1 MNTNLMIGRSIPA
14 EEYKEIRR
22 QERAEMDRIQEQID
36 NWSNPR
42 VQYRGHHIPVDLKD
56 MLETTAARFPERT
69 LFKQKFNRN
78 EPFREITF
86 RQVLDDVY
94 ALGTAFLDLGLREKK
109 IGVIGKNSYQWC
121 ETYLAVTGGVG
132 VIVPLDKELHEE
144 ELKQLTVKGEL
155 SAVITVE
162 NKYYET
168 FKAIKESGD
177 SQLEYVINVAM
188 EEDESLKD
196 GNNYWN
202 KHLET
207 GRKAVH
213 NGDRKYID
221 APVVNTDLSVIL
233 FTSGTTDVSKG
244 VMLNQKNLVLDTYLA
259 QTLLEVRQ
267 GEDTFFSILPLHH
280 TYECT
285 ATFLECV
292 YNGTTMAICQGLK
305 YIVKDMQE
313 TRPNLLLGVPVIFEN
328 LYNKITRN
336 VRKSGKEKQLNT
348 LFRIN
353 RVTKKIG
360 LDISK
365 QATKQITE
373 LFGGELR
380 TVICGGAAV
389 DGDILDYFGD
399 LGFRSVQGYGLTE
412 CSPVIALNP
421 DNAKFINNKS
431 AGYLFPLS
439 ECKIV
444 DKDEDG
450 FGEICFRGPTV
461 MMGYYKDPE
470 RTAEA
475 IDSDGWYH
483 TGDLGYIDEQEYVYI
498 TGRKKSIIITGNGKN
513 VYPGELEFYLQKS
526 EYISE
531 SMVWGDETNEDP
543 TRRGIYATIRVNK
556 EAIEDKFG
564 ADYAKEQVTEF
575 INREVDKA
583 NEKLPLFKKITHV
596 IIRERE
602 FNKTTTHKILRRD
615 EDNKWA

>member
-22 QERAEMDRIQEQID
+22 QERAEMDRIQDQID

-56 MLETTAARFPERT
+56 MLETTVARFPERA

-109 IGVIGKNSYQWC
+109 IGVIRKNSYQWC

-168 FKAIKESGD
+168 FKAIKESGE

-196 GNNYWN
+196 GYISWN
-202 KHLET
+202 KLRET

-292 YNGTTMAICQGLK
+292 YNGATMAICQGLK

-399 LGFRSVQGYGLTE
+399 LGFRSAQGYGLTE

-431 AGYLFPLS
+431 AGYLLPLS

-470 RTAEA
+470 RTAQA

-513 VYPGELEFYLQKS
+513 VYPEELEFYLQKS

-531 SMVWGDETNEDP
+531 SMVWGDETNADP

-564 ADYAKEQVTEF
+564 ADYSKEQVTEF

-583 NEKLPLFKKITHV
+583 NEKLPLFKKIIHV

>member
-168 FKAIKESGD
+168 FKAIKESGE

-196 GNNYWN
+196 GYISWN
-202 KHLET
+202 KLRET

-292 YNGTTMAICQGLK
+292 YNGATMAICQGLK

-313 TRPNLLLGVPVIFEN
+313 TQPNLLLGVPVIFEN

-380 TVICGGAAV
+380 TVICGG
-389 DGDILDYFGD
+389 GRRHPGL
-399 LGFRSVQGYGLTE
+399 LRRSG
-412 CSPVIALNP
+412 I
-421 DNAKFINNKS
+421 
-431 AGYLFPLS
+431 
-439 ECKIV
+439 
-444 DKDEDG
+444 
-450 FGEICFRGPTV
+450 
-461 MMGYYKDPE
+461 PE
-470 RTAEA
+470 RAG
-475 IDSDGWYH
+475 IRPDGV
-483 TGDLGYIDEQEYVYI
+483 LSGY
-498 TGRKKSIIITGNGKN
+498 R
-513 VYPGELEFYLQKS
+513 F
-526 EYISE
+526 E
-531 SMVWGDETNEDP
+531 SGQRQIHQQQVRRIPFP
-543 TRRGIYATIRVNK
+543 T
-556 EAIEDKFG
+556 
-564 ADYAKEQVTEF
+564 
-575 INREVDKA
+575 
-583 NEKLPLFKKITHV
+583 
-596 IIRERE
+596 ERMQ
-602 FNKTTTHKILRRD
+602 D
-615 EDNKWA
+615 CG

>member
-42 VQYRGHHIPVDLKD
+42 VQYRGHHISVDLKD
-56 MLETTAARFPERT
+56 MLETTVARFPERT

-168 FKAIKESGD
+168 FKAIKESGE

-188 EEDESLKD
+188 EEDESPKD
-196 GNNYWN
+196 GYISWN
-202 KHLET
+202 KLRET

-380 TVICGGAAV
+380 SVICGGAAV

-470 RTAEA
+470 RTAQA

-513 VYPGELEFYLQKS
+513 VYPEELEFYLQKS

-531 SMVWGDETNEDP
+531 SMVWGDETNADP

-564 ADYAKEQVTEF
+564 TDYSKEQVTEF

>member
-56 MLETTAARFPERT
+56 MLETTVARFPERA

-168 FKAIKESGD
+168 FKAIKESGE

-196 GNNYWN
+196 GYISWN
-202 KHLET
+202 KLRET

-292 YNGTTMAICQGLK
+292 YNGATMAICQGLK

-399 LGFRSVQGYGLTE
+399 LGFRSAQGYGLTE

-470 RTAEA
+470 RTAQA

-513 VYPGELEFYLQKS
+513 VYPEELEFYLQKI

-531 SMVWGDETNEDP
+531 SMVWGDETNADP

-564 ADYAKEQVTEF
+564 ADYSKEQVTEF

-615 EDNKWA
+615 EDTKWA

>member
-1 MNTNLMIGRSIPA
+1 MNTNLMIGRFIPA

-22 QERAEMDRIQEQID
+22 QERAEMDRVQEQID
-36 NWSNPR
+36 NWSNPC

-56 MLETTAARFPERT
+56 MLETTVARFPERA

-94 ALGTAFLDLGLREKK
+94 ALGTALLDLGLREKK

-168 FKAIKESGD
+168 FKAIKESGE

-188 EEDESLKD
+188 EEDESPKD
-196 GNNYWN
+196 GYISWN
-202 KHLET
+202 KLRET

-292 YNGTTMAICQGLK
+292 YNGATMAICQGLK

-313 TRPNLLLGVPVIFEN
+313 TQPNLLLGVPVIFEN

-389 DGDILDYFGD
+389 DGDILDYFGN

-412 CSPVIALNP
+412 CSPIIALNP

-450 FGEICFRGPTV
+450 CGEICFRGPTV

-470 RTAEA
+470 RTAQA

-483 TGDLGYIDEQEYVYI
+483 TGDLGYIDEQEYIYI

-513 VYPGELEFYLQKS
+513 VYPEELEFYLQKS

-531 SMVWGDETNEDP
+531 SMVWGDETNADP

-564 ADYAKEQVTEF
+564 ADYSKEQVTEF

-596 IIRERE
+596 IIRDRE
-602 FNKTTTHKILRRD
+602 FSKTTTHKILRRD

>member
-56 MLETTAARFPERT
+56 MLETTVARFPERT

-168 FKAIKESGD
+168 FKAIKESGE

-188 EEDESLKD
+188 EEDESPKD
-196 GNNYWN
+196 GYISWN
-202 KHLET
+202 KLRET

-470 RTAEA
+470 RTAQA

-513 VYPGELEFYLQKS
+513 VYPEELEFYLQKS

-531 SMVWGDETNEDP
+531 SMVWGDETNADP

-564 ADYAKEQVTEF
+564 TDYSKEQVTEF

-596 IIRERE
+596 IIRDRE

>member
-56 MLETTAARFPERT
+56 MLETTVARFPERT

-168 FKAIKESGD
+168 FKAIKESGE

-188 EEDESLKD
+188 EEDESPKD
-196 GNNYWN
+196 GYISWN
-202 KHLET
+202 KLRET

-373 LFGGELR
+373 LFGGKLR

-470 RTAEA
+470 RTAQA

-513 VYPGELEFYLQKS
+513 VYPEELEFYLQKS

-531 SMVWGDETNEDP
+531 SMVWGDETNADP

-564 ADYAKEQVTEF
+564 ADYSKEQVTEF

>member
-56 MLETTAARFPERT
+56 MLETTVARFPERA

-155 SAVITVE
+155 SAVITLE

-168 FKAIKESGD
+168 FKAIKESGE

-196 GNNYWN
+196 GYISWN
-202 KHLET
+202 KLRET

-380 TVICGGAAV
+380 SVICGGAAV

-444 DKDEDG
+444 DKDEDV

-470 RTAEA
+470 RTAQA

-513 VYPGELEFYLQKS
+513 VYPEELEFYLQKS

-531 SMVWGDETNEDP
+531 SMVWGDETNADP

-564 ADYAKEQVTEF
+564 ADYSKEQVTEF

>member
-1 MNTNLMIGRSIPA
+1 MNTNLTIGRSIPA

-22 QERAEMDRIQEQID
+22 KEREEMDRIQEQID

-56 MLETTAARFPERT
+56 MLETTVARFPERT

-168 FKAIKESGD
+168 FKAIKESGE
-177 SQLEYVINVAM
+177 SQLEYVINAAM

-196 GNNYWN
+196 GYISWN
-202 KHLET
+202 KLRET

-313 TRPNLLLGVPVIFEN
+313 TQPNLLLGVPVIFEN

-373 LFGGELR
+373 LFGGKLR

-389 DGDILDYFGD
+389 DGDILDYFGN

-421 DNAKFINNKS
+421 DSAKFINNKS

-450 FGEICFRGPTV
+450 RGEICFRGPTV

-513 VYPGELEFYLQKS
+513 VYPEELEYYLQKS

-531 SMVWGDETNEDP
+531 SMVWGDETNENP

-564 ADYAKEQVTEF
+564 ADYSKEQVTEF

-583 NEKLPLFKKITHV
+583 NENLPLFKKITHV
-596 IIRERE
+596 IIRDRE

>member
-36 NWSNPR
+36 NWSNSR

-56 MLETTAARFPERT
+56 MLKTTVARFPERT

-94 ALGTAFLDLGLREKK
+94 ALGTALLDLGLREKK

-168 FKAIKESGD
+168 FKAIKESGE

-188 EEDESLKD
+188 EEDESPKD
-196 GNNYWN
+196 GYISWN
-202 KHLET
+202 KLRET

-470 RTAEA
+470 RSAQA

-513 VYPGELEFYLQKS
+513 VYPEELEFYLQKS

-531 SMVWGDETNEDP
+531 SMVWGDETNADP

-564 ADYAKEQVTEF
+564 TDYSKEQVTEF
-575 INREVDKA
+575 INREVDKV

-596 IIRERE
+596 IIRDRE

>member
-1 MNTNLMIGRSIPA
+1 MNTNLMIGRSIPP

-56 MLETTAARFPERT
+56 MLETTVARFPERT

-121 ETYLAVTGGVG
+121 ETYLAVTGGAG

-168 FKAIKESGD
+168 FKAIKESGE

-188 EEDESLKD
+188 EEDESPKD
-196 GNNYWN
+196 GYISWN
-202 KHLET
+202 KLRET

-313 TRPNLLLGVPVIFEN
+313 TRPNMLLGVPVIFEN

-470 RTAEA
+470 RTAQA

-513 VYPGELEFYLQKS
+513 VYPEELEFYLQKS

-531 SMVWGDETNEDP
+531 SMVWGDETNADP

-564 ADYAKEQVTEF
+564 ADYSKEQVSEF

-596 IIRERE
+596 IIRDRE

>member
-56 MLETTAARFPERT
+56 MLETTVARFPERT

-168 FKAIKESGD
+168 FKAIKESGE

-196 GNNYWN
+196 GYISWN
-202 KHLET
+202 KLRET

-470 RTAEA
+470 RTAQA

-513 VYPGELEFYLQKS
+513 VYPEELEFYLQKS

-531 SMVWGDETNEDP
+531 SMVWGDETNADP

-564 ADYAKEQVTEF
+564 TDYSKEQVTEF

-596 IIRERE
+596 IIRDRD

>member
-56 MLETTAARFPERT
+56 MLETTVARFPERA

-168 FKAIKESGD
+168 FKAIKESGE

-188 EEDESLKD
+188 EEDESPKD
-196 GNNYWN
+196 GYISWN
-202 KHLET
+202 KLRET

-470 RTAEA
+470 RTAQA

-513 VYPGELEFYLQKS
+513 VYPEELEFYLQKS

-531 SMVWGDETNEDP
+531 SMVWGDETNADP

-564 ADYAKEQVTEF
+564 ADYSKEQVTEF

-596 IIRERE
+596 IIRDRE
-602 FNKTTTHKILRRD
+602 FNKITTHKILRRD

>member
-56 MLETTAARFPERT
+56 MLETTAARFPERA

-168 FKAIKESGD
+168 FKAIKESGE

-188 EEDESLKD
+188 EEDESPKD
-196 GNNYWN
+196 GYISWN
-202 KHLET
+202 KLRET

-389 DGDILDYFGD
+389 DGDILDYFGN

-470 RTAEA
+470 RTAQA

-513 VYPGELEFYLQKS
+513 VYPEELEFYLQKS

-531 SMVWGDETNEDP
+531 SMVWGDETNADP

-556 EAIEDKFG
+556 ETIEDKFG
-564 ADYAKEQVTEF
+564 TDYSKEQVTEF

>member
-56 MLETTAARFPERT
+56 MLETTVARFPERA

-168 FKAIKESGD
+168 FKAIKESGE

-188 EEDESLKD
+188 EEDESPKD
-196 GNNYWN
+196 GYISWN
-202 KHLET
+202 KLRET

-373 LFGGELR
+373 LFGGKLR

-470 RTAEA
+470 RTAQA

-513 VYPGELEFYLQKS
+513 VYPEELEFYLQKS

-531 SMVWGDETNEDP
+531 SMVWGDETNADP

-564 ADYAKEQVTEF
+564 TDYSKEQVTEF

>member
-42 VQYRGHHIPVDLKD
+42 VQYRGHDIPVDLKD
-56 MLETTAARFPERT
+56 MLETTVAHFPERA

-144 ELKQLTVKGEL
+144 ELKQITVKGEL

-168 FKAIKESGD
+168 FKAIKESGE

-188 EEDESLKD
+188 EEDESPKD
-196 GNNYWN
+196 GYISWN
-202 KHLET
+202 KLRET

-328 LYNKITRN
+328 LYKKITRN

-450 FGEICFRGPTV
+450 CGEICLRGPTV

-470 RTAEA
+470 RTAKA

-513 VYPGELEFYLQKS
+513 VYPEELEFYLQKS

-531 SMVWGDETNEDP
+531 SMVWGDETNADP

-564 ADYAKEQVTEF
+564 ADYSKEQVTEF

-602 FNKTTTHKILRRD
+602 FNKTTTHKILLRD

>member
-22 QERAEMDRIQEQID
+22 KEREEMDRIQEQID

-56 MLETTAARFPERT
+56 MLETTAARFPERA

-94 ALGTAFLDLGLREKK
+94 ALGTTFLDLGLREKK

-168 FKAIKESGD
+168 FKAIKESGE
-177 SQLEYVINVAM
+177 SQLEYVINAAM
-188 EEDESLKD
+188 EEDESPKD
-196 GNNYWN
+196 GYISWN
-202 KHLET
+202 KLRET

-213 NGDRKYID
+213 NGDRKFID

-292 YNGTTMAICQGLK
+292 YNGATMAICQGLK

-313 TRPNLLLGVPVIFEN
+313 TQPNLLLGVPVIFEN

-373 LFGGELR
+373 LFGGKLR

-389 DGDILDYFGD
+389 DGDILDYFGN

-421 DNAKFINNKS
+421 DSAKFINNKS

-450 FGEICFRGPTV
+450 CGEICFRGPTV

-513 VYPGELEFYLQKS
+513 VYPEELEYYLQKS

-531 SMVWGDETNEDP
+531 SMVWGDETNENP

-564 ADYAKEQVTEF
+564 TDYSKEQVTEF

-583 NEKLPLFKKITHV
+583 NENLPLFKKITHV
-596 IIRERE
+596 IIRDRE

>member
-22 QERAEMDRIQEQID
+22 RERAEMDRIQEQID

-56 MLETTAARFPERT
+56 MLETTVARFPERA

-168 FKAIKESGD
+168 FKAIKESGE

-196 GNNYWN
+196 GYISWN
-202 KHLET
+202 KLRET

-380 TVICGGAAV
+380 SVICGGAAV

-470 RTAEA
+470 RTAQA

-513 VYPGELEFYLQKS
+513 VYPEELEFYLQKS

-531 SMVWGDETNEDP
+531 SMVWGDETNADP

-564 ADYAKEQVTEF
+564 TDYSKEQVTEF

-602 FNKTTTHKILRRD
+602 FNKTTTHKILHRD

>member
-22 QERAEMDRIQEQID
+22 QEREEMDRIQEQID

-42 VQYRGHHIPVDLKD
+42 VQYQGHHIPVDLKD
-56 MLETTAARFPERT
+56 MLETTAARFPERA
-69 LFKQKFNRN
+69 LFKQKFHRN

-94 ALGTAFLDLGLREKK
+94 ALGTALLDLGLREKK

-168 FKAIKESGD
+168 FKAIKESGE
-177 SQLEYVINVAM
+177 SQLEYVINAAM
-188 EEDESLKD
+188 EEDESPKD
-196 GNNYWN
+196 GYISWN
-202 KHLET
+202 KLRET

-292 YNGTTMAICQGLK
+292 YNGATMAICQGLK

-313 TRPNLLLGVPVIFEN
+313 TQPNLLLGVPVIFEN

-373 LFGGELR
+373 LFGGKLR

-389 DGDILDYFGD
+389 DGDILDYFGN

-421 DNAKFINNKS
+421 DSAKFINNKS

-450 FGEICFRGPTV
+450 CGEICFRGPTV

-513 VYPGELEFYLQKS
+513 VYPEELEYYLQKS

-531 SMVWGDETNEDP
+531 SMVWGDETNENP

-564 ADYAKEQVTEF
+564 ADYSKEQVTEF

-583 NEKLPLFKKITHV
+583 NENLPLFKKITHV
-596 IIRERE
+596 IIRDRE

>member
-42 VQYRGHHIPVDLKD
+42 VQYRGHHISVDLKD
-56 MLETTAARFPERT
+56 MLETTVARFPERT

-168 FKAIKESGD
+168 FKAIKESGE

-188 EEDESLKD
+188 EEDESPKD
-196 GNNYWN
+196 GYISWN
-202 KHLET
+202 KLRET

-470 RTAEA
+470 RTAQA

-513 VYPGELEFYLQKS
+513 VYPEELEFYLQKS

-531 SMVWGDETNEDP
+531 SMVWGDETNADP

-564 ADYAKEQVTEF
+564 TDYSKEQVTEF

-596 IIRERE
+596 IIRDRD

>member
-56 MLETTAARFPERT
+56 MLETTVARFPERT

-168 FKAIKESGD
+168 FKAIKESGE

-196 GNNYWN
+196 GYISWN
-202 KHLET
+202 KLRET

-470 RTAEA
+470 RSAQA

-513 VYPGELEFYLQKS
+513 VYPEELEFYLQKS

-531 SMVWGDETNEDP
+531 SMVWGDETNADP

-564 ADYAKEQVTEF
+564 TDYSKEQVTEF

-596 IIRERE
+596 IIRDRD

>member
-56 MLETTAARFPERT
+56 MLETTVARFPERT

-168 FKAIKESGD
+168 FKAIKESGE

-188 EEDESLKD
+188 EEDESPKD
-196 GNNYWN
+196 GYISWN
-202 KHLET
+202 KLRET

-213 NGDRKYID
+213 NGNRKYID

-470 RTAEA
+470 RSAQA

-513 VYPGELEFYLQKS
+513 VYPEELEFYLQKS

-531 SMVWGDETNEDP
+531 SMVWGDETNADP

-564 ADYAKEQVTEF
+564 TDYSKEQVTEF

-596 IIRERE
+596 IIRDRD

>member
-56 MLETTAARFPERT
+56 MLETTVARFPERT

-168 FKAIKESGD
+168 FKAIKESGE

-188 EEDESLKD
+188 EEDESPKD
-196 GNNYWN
+196 GYISWN
-202 KHLET
+202 KLRET

-470 RTAEA
+470 RSAQA

-513 VYPGELEFYLQKS
+513 VYPEELEFYLQKS

-531 SMVWGDETNEDP
+531 SMVWGDETNADP

-564 ADYAKEQVTEF
+564 TDYSKEQVTEF

-596 IIRERE
+596 IIRDRD

>member
-1 MNTNLMIGRSIPA
+1 M
-14 EEYKEIRR
+14 
-22 QERAEMDRIQEQID
+22 
-36 NWSNPR
+36 
-42 VQYRGHHIPVDLKD
+42 
-56 MLETTAARFPERT
+56 
-69 LFKQKFNRN
+69 
-78 EPFREITF
+78 
-86 RQVLDDVY
+86 
-94 ALGTAFLDLGLREKK
+94 
-109 IGVIGKNSYQWC
+109 
-121 ETYLAVTGGVG
+121 AVTGGVG

-168 FKAIKESGD
+168 FKAIKESGE

-196 GNNYWN
+196 GYISWN
-202 KHLET
+202 KLRET

-313 TRPNLLLGVPVIFEN
+313 TRPNLLLGIPVIFEN

-365 QATKQITE
+365 QATKQISE

-399 LGFRSVQGYGLTE
+399 LGFRSAQGYGLTE

-470 RTAEA
+470 RTAQA

-513 VYPGELEFYLQKS
+513 VYPEELEFYLQKS

-531 SMVWGDETNEDP
+531 SMVWGDETNADP

-564 ADYAKEQVTEF
+564 ADYSKEQVTEF

>member
-22 QERAEMDRIQEQID
+22 QERKEMDRIQEQID

-56 MLETTAARFPERT
+56 MLETTAARFPERA

-168 FKAIKESGD
+168 FKAIKESGE
-177 SQLEYVINVAM
+177 SQLEYVINAAM
-188 EEDESLKD
+188 EEDESPKD
-196 GNNYWN
+196 GYISWN
-202 KHLET
+202 KLRET

-213 NGDRKYID
+213 NGDRKFID

-292 YNGTTMAICQGLK
+292 YNGATMAICQGLK

-313 TRPNLLLGVPVIFEN
+313 TQPNLLLGVPVIFEN

-373 LFGGELR
+373 LFGGKLR

-389 DGDILDYFGD
+389 DGDILDYFGN

-421 DNAKFINNKS
+421 DSAKFINNKS

-450 FGEICFRGPTV
+450 CVEICFRGPTV

-470 RTAEA
+470 RTAVA

-513 VYPGELEFYLQKS
+513 VYPEELEYYLQKS

-531 SMVWGDETNEDP
+531 SMVWGDETNENP

-564 ADYAKEQVTEF
+564 TDYSKEQVTEF

-583 NEKLPLFKKITHV
+583 NENLPLFKKITHV
-596 IIRERE
+596 IIRDRE

>member
-56 MLETTAARFPERT
+56 MLETTVARFPERT

-144 ELKQLTVKGEL
+144 ELKQLTIKGEL

-168 FKAIKESGD
+168 FKAIKESGE

-188 EEDESLKD
+188 EEDESPKD
-196 GNNYWN
+196 GYISWN
-202 KHLET
+202 KLRET

-470 RTAEA
+470 RSAQA

-513 VYPGELEFYLQKS
+513 VYPEELEFYLQKS

-531 SMVWGDETNEDP
+531 SMVWGDETNADP

-564 ADYAKEQVTEF
+564 TDYSKEQVTEF

-596 IIRERE
+596 IIRDRD

>member
-56 MLETTAARFPERT
+56 MLETTVARFPERT

-168 FKAIKESGD
+168 FKAIKESGE

-188 EEDESLKD
+188 EEDESPKD
-196 GNNYWN
+196 GYISWN
-202 KHLET
+202 KLRET

-280 TYECT
+280 TYECM

-470 RTAEA
+470 RSAQA

-513 VYPGELEFYLQKS
+513 VYPEELEFYLQKS

-531 SMVWGDETNEDP
+531 SMVWGDETNADP

-564 ADYAKEQVTEF
+564 TDYSKEQVTEF

-596 IIRERE
+596 IIRDRD

>member
-1 MNTNLMIGRSIPA
+1 MNTNLMIGRSIQA

-36 NWSNPR
+36 NWSNSR

-121 ETYLAVTGGVG
+121 ETYLAGTGGVG

-168 FKAIKESGD
+168 FKAIKESGE

-196 GNNYWN
+196 GYISWN
-202 KHLET
+202 KLRET

-470 RTAEA
+470 RTAQA

-513 VYPGELEFYLQKS
+513 VYPEELEFYLQKS

-531 SMVWGDETNEDP
+531 SMVWGDETNADP

-564 ADYAKEQVTEF
+564 TDYSKEQVTEF

>member
-1 MNTNLMIGRSIPA
+1 MNTNLMIGRSIQA

-36 NWSNPR
+36 NWSNSR
-42 VQYRGHHIPVDLKD
+42 VQYRGHRIPVDLKD

-168 FKAIKESGD
+168 FKAIKESGE

-196 GNNYWN
+196 GYISWN
-202 KHLET
+202 KLRET

-470 RTAEA
+470 RTAQA

-513 VYPGELEFYLQKS
+513 VYPEELEFYLQKS

-531 SMVWGDETNEDP
+531 SMVWGDETNADP

-564 ADYAKEQVTEF
+564 TDYSKEQVTEF

>member
-42 VQYRGHHIPVDLKD
+42 VQYRGHDIPVDLKD
-56 MLETTAARFPERT
+56 MLETTVAHFPERA

-144 ELKQLTVKGEL
+144 ELKQITVKGEL

-168 FKAIKESGD
+168 FKAIKESGE

-188 EEDESLKD
+188 EEDESPKD
-196 GNNYWN
+196 GYISWN
-202 KHLET
+202 KLRET

-365 QATKQITE
+365 RATKQITE

-450 FGEICFRGPTV
+450 CGEICLRGPTV

-513 VYPGELEFYLQKS
+513 VYPEELEFYLQKS

-531 SMVWGDETNEDP
+531 SMVWGDETNADP

-564 ADYAKEQVTEF
+564 ADYSKEQVTEF

-583 NEKLPLFKKITHV
+583 NEKLPLFKKITYV

>member
-1 MNTNLMIGRSIPA
+1 MNTNLMIGRSIPTD
-14 EEYKEIRR
+14 EYREIRKR
-22 QERAEMDRIQEQID
+22 ERLEMNRIQEQID

-42 VQYRGHHIPVDLKD
+42 VQYRGDYIPVDLKE
-56 MLETTAARFPERT
+56 MLETTAKNYPEHT

-78 EPFREITF
+78 EPFQEITF
-86 RQVLDDVY
+86 RQTLDDVY

-155 SAVITVE
+155 AAIITVE
-162 NKYYET
+162 NKYYEV
-168 FKAIKESGD
+168 FKRIKESGD

-188 EEDESLKD
+188 EEDESEAQ
-196 GNNYWN
+196 GYISWN
-202 KHLET
+202 KLRET
-207 GRKAVH
+207 GRKAVR
-213 NGDRKYID
+213 NGNRKFID

-233 FTSGTTDVSKG
+233 FTSGTTGVSKG
-244 VMLNQKNLVLDTYLA
+244 VMLNQKNLVLDVYLA
-259 QTLLEVRQ
+259 HVLLEVRK
-267 GEDTFFSILPLHH
+267 GEDTFFSMLPLHH

-313 TRPNLLLGVPVIFEN
+313 TKPNLILGVPVIFEN

-336 VRKSGKEKQLNT
+336 VKKLGKEKQLDT
-348 LFRIN
+348 LFKIN
-353 RVTKKIG
+353 RVTKKVG

-365 QATKQITE
+365 KATKQITE

-389 DGDILDYFGD
+389 DGAILDYFGD

-412 CSPVIALNP
+412 CSPIIALNP
-421 DNAKFINNKS
+421 DSPKYINNKS

-439 ECKIV
+439 ECKII

-450 FGEICFRGPTV
+450 CGEICFRGPTV

-470 RTAEA
+470 KTAEA

-483 TGDLGYIDEQEYVYI
+483 TGDLGYIDEQDYVYI

-513 VYPGELEFYLQKS
+513 VYPEELEYYIQKS

-543 TRRGIYATIRVNK
+543 TKRGIYATIRVNE
-556 EAIEDKFG
+556 EAIQDKFG
-564 ADYAKEQVTEF
+564 PNYTKEQVAEF
-575 INREVDKA
+575 IGREVDKA
-583 NEKLPLFKKITHV
+583 NAKLPLFKKITHV

-602 FNKTTTHKILRRD
+602 FHKTTTHKILRRD

>member
-22 QERAEMDRIQEQID
+22 RERAEMDRIQEQID

-56 MLETTAARFPERT
+56 MLETTVARFPERA

-132 VIVPLDKELHEE
+132 VIVPLDKELHGE

-168 FKAIKESGD
+168 FKAIRESGE

-188 EEDESLKD
+188 EEDESPKD
-196 GNNYWN
+196 GYISWN
-202 KHLET
+202 KLRET

-292 YNGTTMAICQGLK
+292 YNGATMAICQGLK

-380 TVICGGAAV
+380 SVICGGAAV

-470 RTAEA
+470 RTAQA

-513 VYPGELEFYLQKS
+513 VYPEELEFYLQKS

-531 SMVWGDETNEDP
+531 SMVWGDETNADP

-556 EAIEDKFG
+556 ETIEDKFG
-564 ADYAKEQVTEF
+564 ADYSKEQVTEF

>member
-42 VQYRGHHIPVDLKD
+42 VQYRGHDIPVDLKD
-56 MLETTAARFPERT
+56 MLETTVAHFPERA

-144 ELKQLTVKGEL
+144 ELKQITVKGEL

-168 FKAIKESGD
+168 FKAIKESGE

-188 EEDESLKD
+188 EEDESPKD
-196 GNNYWN
+196 GYISWN
-202 KHLET
+202 KLRET

-328 LYNKITRN
+328 LYKKITRN

-450 FGEICFRGPTV
+450 CGEICLRGPTV

-470 RTAEA
+470 RTAKA

-513 VYPGELEFYLQKS
+513 VYPEELEFYLQKS

-531 SMVWGDETNEDP
+531 SMVWGDETNADP

-564 ADYAKEQVTEF
+564 ADYSKEQVTEF

>member
-22 QERAEMDRIQEQID
+22 QEWAEMDRIQEQID

-42 VQYRGHHIPVDLKD
+42 VQYRGHDIPVDLKD
-56 MLETTAARFPERT
+56 MLETTVAHFPERA

-86 RQVLDDVY
+86 RQVMDDVY

-144 ELKQLTVKGEL
+144 ELKQITVKGEL

-168 FKAIKESGD
+168 FKAIKESGE

-188 EEDESLKD
+188 EEDESPKD
-196 GNNYWN
+196 GYISWN
-202 KHLET
+202 KLRET

-365 QATKQITE
+365 QATEQITE

-450 FGEICFRGPTV
+450 CGEICLRGPTV

-513 VYPGELEFYLQKS
+513 VYPEELEFYLQKS

-531 SMVWGDETNEDP
+531 SMVWGDETNADP

-564 ADYAKEQVTEF
+564 ADYSKEQVTEF

>member
-56 MLETTAARFPERT
+56 MLETTVAHFPERA

-168 FKAIKESGD
+168 FKAIKESGE

-196 GNNYWN
+196 GYISWN
-202 KHLET
+202 KLRET

-380 TVICGGAAV
+380 SVICGGAAV

-431 AGYLFPLS
+431 AGYLLPLS

-470 RTAEA
+470 RTAQA

-513 VYPGELEFYLQKS
+513 VYPEELEFYLQKS

-531 SMVWGDETNEDP
+531 SMVWGDETNADP

-564 ADYAKEQVTEF
+564 TDYSKEQVTEF

>member
-56 MLETTAARFPERT
+56 MLETTVARFPERA

-168 FKAIKESGD
+168 FKAIKESGE

-196 GNNYWN
+196 GYISWN
-202 KHLET
+202 KLRET

-285 ATFLECV
+285 AAFLECV

-380 TVICGGAAV
+380 SVICGGAAV

-470 RTAEA
+470 RTAQA

-513 VYPGELEFYLQKS
+513 VYPEELEFYLQKS

-531 SMVWGDETNEDP
+531 SMVWGDETNADP

-564 ADYAKEQVTEF
+564 TDYSKEQVTEF

>member
-14 EEYKEIRR
+14 EEYKEIRHK
-22 QERAEMDRIQEQID
+22 EREEMDRIQEQID

-56 MLETTAARFPERT
+56 MLETTAARFPERA
-69 LFKQKFNRN
+69 LFKQKFHRN

-121 ETYLAVTGGVG
+121 ETYLAVTGGAG

-168 FKAIKESGD
+168 FKAIKESGE
-177 SQLEYVINVAM
+177 SQLEYVINAAM
-188 EEDESLKD
+188 EEDESPKD
-196 GNNYWN
+196 GYISWN
-202 KHLET
+202 KLRET

-213 NGDRKYID
+213 NGDRKFID

-259 QTLLEVRQ
+259 QTILEVRQ

-292 YNGTTMAICQGLK
+292 YNGATMAICQGLK

-313 TRPNLLLGVPVIFEN
+313 TQPNLLLGVPVIFEN

-373 LFGGELR
+373 LFGGKLR

-450 FGEICFRGPTV
+450 RGEICFRGPTV

-513 VYPGELEFYLQKS
+513 VYPEELEYYLQKS

-531 SMVWGDETNEDP
+531 SMVWGDETNENP

-564 ADYAKEQVTEF
+564 ADYSKEQVTEF

-583 NEKLPLFKKITHV
+583 NENLPLFKKITHV
-596 IIRERE
+596 IIRDRE